1 MVGSF
6 VATAADVSSTILSVL
21 AFPLISDL
29 AVLIPVLAVAVAIVS
44 VTMYFGE
51 KRQAPPDQQPKAL
64 NDAADSAELNG

>member
-1 MVGSF
+1 MISSLLP
-6 VATAADVSSTILSVL
+6 TAADMSSTMLSVL

-29 AVLIPVLAVAVAIVS
+29 AVLIFVLAVSVAIVT

-51 KRQAPPDQQPKAL
+51 KRQAPDQQPKAL